1 MDNNGGS
8 MPPMSMRF
16 LKDPSSV
23 DIVLIVRDSKATK
36 KALKNLKEVLSRLD
50 SHLKAMLFDPK

>member
-8 MPPMSMRF
+8 MPPNSVKF

-23 DIVLIVRDSKATK
+23 DIVLIVRDSKAVK
-36 KALKNLKEVLSRLD
+36 KALKNLKEVMNRFD
-50 SHLKAMLFDPK
+50 SHLKTMLFDPK

>member
-1 MDNNGGS
+1 
-8 MPPMSMRF
+8 MPLKSVKF

-36 KALKNLKEVLSRLD
+36 KALKNLKEVMNRLD

>member
-1 MDNNGGS
+1 MDTNGGS
-8 MPPMSMRF
+8 IPPKSVKF

-23 DIVLIVRDSKATK
+23 DIILIVRDSKAAK
-36 KALKNLKEVLSRLD
+36 KALKNLKEVMNRLD